1 MITIL
6 RLASYPTLE
15 ESGRGLHCYEISKAD
30 KTKVI
35 YLTWFKK
42 QCTPFK
48 IPDNVTLHVRKF
60 YTMENPKKSNFIRKG
75 LFNIYR
81 LFRVFTFS
89 INGIYYLNIE
99 LMLYIFILQC
109 LLLLAVLDIYLVKK
123 IILLFMVKIFLI

>member
-48 IPDNVTLHVRKF
+48 VPNNVTLYVRKF
-60 YTMENPKKSNFIRKG
+60 YTMENPKKSNFFRKA

-81 LFRVFTFS
+81 LFRVFTYFRQTWS
-89 INGIYYLNIE
+89 DYYINNSL
-99 LMLYIFILQC
+99 
-109 LLLLAVLDIYLVKK
+109 K
-123 IILLFMVKIFLI
+123 

>member
-48 IPDNVTLHVRKF
+48 VPSNVTLHVRKF
-60 YTMENPKKSNFIRKG
+60 YTMENPKKSNFIRKA

-89 INGIYYLNIE
+89 INGIYLLFKYRVDVVHIHSPMFIIVSCIGYIFGKKNYITFSRQ
-99 LMLYIFILQC
+99 LYI
-109 LLLLAVLDIYLVKK
+109 
-123 IILLFMVKIFLI
+123 